1 MPNQKIPNGDE
12 SDSYCVIN
20 NVANREER
28 KNNSRSDFLDDC
40 GTWDTNT
47 EDFIWQWQVRESK
60 KCFVK
65 KEKHHRSG
73 NLWNINLQMKLEYKF
88 DGITQNRKETISSKW
103 EWQRL
108 KDCLIP

>member
-12 SDSYCVIN
+12 SDPYCVIN

-47 EDFIWQWQVRESK
+47 EDF
-60 KCFVK
+60 
-65 KEKHHRSG
+65 
-73 NLWNINLQMKLEYKF
+73 
-88 DGITQNRKETISSKW
+88 T
-103 EWQRL
+103 
-108 KDCLIP
+108 